1 MLWYVLD
8 RYLMDV
14 VCICVSACSPISLLA
29 QLIPMHISYLW
40 EWPTMLNH
48 WPNQGERQAQTQHS
62 DSGGADA
69 AKQGQK
75 GSCWAS
81 PHSSCLRV
89 LTRYEMSRLFTYP
102 LWSAFDVQ
110 GRLSISHVAVLP
122 LMSFYSVPAYNKGN
136 KIKFGAG
143 GWRTHYAGIRTSLHP
158 AVRRSSVMDMS

>member
-1 MLWYVLD
+1 MWFVF
-8 RYLMDV
+8 
-14 VCICVSACSPISLLA
+14 VCLLA
-29 QLIPMHISYLW
+29 HLYLSWHSPSQRTSLHLW
-40 EWPTMLNH
+40 EWPTMPNH
-48 WPNQGERQAQTQHS
+48 WPSQGEHQVQTQHS
-62 DSGGADA
+62 DCGGAGT

-81 PHSSCLRV
+81 PHSSCLCV
-89 LTRYEMSRLFTYP
+89 LRRYEMSRLFTYP

-143 GWRTHYAGIRTSLHP
+143 GWGTHYAEIRTSLQP